1 MHKES
6 EDDFV
11 FLQILLDILYV
22 GMLFFFQSTD
32 PENDLILII
41 RYVVSL
47 LISKVRKP
55 LTFIKKYNRHSGSK
69 KRYLSFLNK

>member
-6 EDDFV
+6 EDDFII
-11 FLQILLDILYV
+11 LQILLDSLYV
-22 GMLFFFQSTD
+22 DMLFFQSTD
-32 PENDLILII
+32 PENYLIVII

-47 LISKVRKP
+47 LISKVSKT

>member
-6 EDDFV
+6 EDDFIL
-11 FLQILLDILYV
+11 LQILLDSLYV
-22 GMLFFFQSTD
+22 DMLFFQSTD
-32 PENDLILII
+32 PENYLIVII